1 MTGVVLFELCFV
13 WVVFCLSCGLFELC
27 FVCVVLFVLCFV
39 WVVVCL
45 SCVLFELCFV
55 WVVFCLCCVLFYVVF
70 FLSCVCL
77 NCGLFE
83 LCFVWVVFCLGC
95 VLFVLCFVWVV
106 ICLSCVL
113 FELFFVW
120 VVFRWNIRIQFKNQ
134 FENTRRRAIYKKNY
148 INLDKAKIKQERW
161 RTRMKRRQYQINLKH
176 HSDESIEFQNPGWKL
191 KWKHPK
197 GTISK
202 KLHQSK

>member
-1 MTGVVLFELCFV
+1 MKRCRTVLRNHFTCTARNQKKIYRDMTGVV
-13 WVVFCLSCGLFELC
+13 
-27 FVCVVLFVLCFV
+27 
-39 WVVVCL
+39 
-45 SCVLFELCFV
+45 
-55 WVVFCLCCVLFYVVF
+55 
-70 FLSCVCL
+70 
-77 NCGLFE
+77 LFE

-161 RTRMKRRQYQINLKH
+161 RTRMKRRQYQINLIH

-202 KLHQSK
+202 KFKSIQIKPATQAIPN

>member
-1 MTGVVLFELCFV
+1 MTGVVLIELCFV
-13 WVVFCLSCGLFELC
+13 WVVFCLSCGLFE
-27 FVCVVLFVLCFV
+27 F
-39 WVVVCL
+39 
-45 SCVLFELCFV
+45 CFV
-55 WVVFCLCCVLFYVVF
+55 WVVFCLGFVLFVLCFVLCCVF
-70 FLSCVCL
+70 FELC
-77 NCGLFE
+77 LFE
-83 LCFVWVVFCLGC
+83 LWFVWVVFCLGC

-113 FELFFVW
+113 VELFFVW
-120 VVFRWNIRIQFKNQ
+120 VVFRWNIRVQFKKQ

-161 RTRMKRRQYQINLKH
+161 RTRMKRRQYQINLEH